1 MWTFL
6 GVVGVALV
14 VWALASAPAT
24 GPEQPPLEPLPTAF
38 DEQRT
43 MLLQVRNDADL
54 GADNLVAGVG
64 GGLPPAQLLVA
75 SQLIVDVP
83 GAGQQTLAQSARLL
97 DRSASQDAL
106 SDLLSLR
113 IDGTLSLARLA
124 LAGMVDFVGGVT
136 VTVDQPITVT
146 DEDTEVETVVVPA
159 GTHLLD
165 GTQAATYALAW
176 LPDEPEAARMARY
189 SQVMTAAIE
198 GLPDDALRIQ
208 EMLTSLGGSART
220 TASTSDV
227 AEFLLAMRTSIRN
240 GGQQVRV
247 LPTTEIEAGQSLA
260 VVRVDL
266 VAADAVL
273 SSLLPQ
279 AMLSGS
285 DANARVLVQNGVG
298 TPALGASARDR
309 LVDAGMVY
317 VNGGNAAQFGQKETL
332 VIIADDTKASVAVGE
347 EVAEA
352 LEVPVTSVQVAEDGQ
367 NVADVVVILGKDY
380 EP

>member
-6 GVVGVALV
+6 GVVGAALV
-14 VWALASAPAT
+14 VWALVSAPPT
-24 GPEQPPLEPLPTAF
+24 GPQPPQPAPLPTAF
-38 DEQRT
+38 AEQRT

-54 GADNLVAGVG
+54 GADNMVAGVG

-146 DEDTEVETVVVPA
+146 DDDTEVETVVVPA

-332 VIIADDTKASVAVGE
+332 VIIADDTQASVDVGE